1 MGSGAERSRGRGG
14 RDRSRQAALSADR
27 AARARCVIDTHAH
40 LGALDDADEAVD
52 RAAEAGV
59 TRILTVGTDIDDCR
73 RALSLAVRHDGV
85 FAILGIHPHEAGT
98 ATDDDIAALRALLE
112 HPQAVAVGETGLD
125 WFRDY
130 APRDDQRRL
139 FAAELGLATELGK
152 PVVIHTRAAD
162 DDTLAALADFRGRVV
177 LHCFSAPHMLPT
189 ALERGWYV
197 SFAGNATFP
206 KAVDLRLAA
215 TEVPAERILAETDSP
230 YLAPQPVRGRPN
242 EPAHVVHT
250 VAALARARGEEPA
263 ELERQIE
270 RNASAGLG

>member
-1 MGSGAERSRGRGG
+1 
-14 RDRSRQAALSADR
+14 
-27 AARARCVIDTHAH
+27 VIDTHAH
-40 LGALDDADEAVD
+40 LAALDDPDEAVA

-59 TRILTVGTDIDDCR
+59 TRILTVGTDAEDCR
-73 RALSLAVRHDGV
+73 RALALAERHEGV

-98 ATDDDIAALRALLE
+98 ATAEDLAALRELLQ
-112 HPQAVAVGETGLD
+112 HPKAVAVGETGLD

-139 FAAELGLATELGK
+139 FAAELGLASELGK

-162 DDTLAALADFRGRVV
+162 DDTLAALEGFTGSVV
-177 LHCFSAPHMLPT
+177 LHCFSSPRMLPT
-189 ALERGWYV
+189 ALERDWYV

-215 TEVPAERILAETDSP
+215 TQVPAERLLAETDSP
-230 YLAPQPVRGRPN
+230 YLAPQPVRGRRN
-242 EPAHVVHT
+242 EPANVVHT
-250 VAALARARGEEPA
+250 LAALARARDEEPA

-270 RNASAGLG
+270 QNATACFGL